1 MKAHL
6 AYMCT
11 GRENPPTKISDTCNV
26 PQQWELSSRHLLNQ
40 LMPWNNLES
49 WVAQPTKEY
58 PFSNGVFMCL
68 LCFKFKIMKYWL
80 LFFFLTNIVELYSSG
95 VCTSGSTTPNSSR
108 WAISLESNYFFPCQP
123 WCYWLLFEWLELLSL
138 VSFKL
143 SLFVSKMSLTAF
155 GRSSPN
161 NSAVTG
167 FDRLQRCL

>member
-40 LMPWNNLES
+40 LKWC
-49 WVAQPTKEY
+49 
-58 PFSNGVFMCL
+58 FSMCL

-80 LFFFLTNIVELYSSG
+80 LFFFLTNIVEMYSSG
-95 VCTSGSTTPNSSR
+95 VCTAGSMTPTSSR
-108 WAISLESNYFFPCQP
+108 WAISLSNYFFPCQP